1 MDRLGMVL
9 ATVVGAPAAMAT
21 IAAHADATT
30 GPWLVGSVLAILAL
44 GLLGVILGM
53 RRVA

>member
-9 ATVVGAPAAMAT
+9 AAVVGAPAAMAT
-21 IAAHADATT
+21 IASQADATT
-30 GPWLVGSVLAILAL
+30 GPWLVGSVLAVLGL
-44 GLLGVILGM
+44 GLLGAILGM